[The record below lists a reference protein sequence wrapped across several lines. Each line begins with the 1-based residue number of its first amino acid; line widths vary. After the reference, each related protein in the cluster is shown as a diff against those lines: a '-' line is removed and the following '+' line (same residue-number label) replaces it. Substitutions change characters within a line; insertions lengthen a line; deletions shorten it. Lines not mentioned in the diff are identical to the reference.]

1 MPPVAGRAKAK
12 LAPVVSLL
20 REVATEWSKDNALS
34 LGAALAYYTLFSL
47 APLLLLII
55 AIVGLAFGRAAA
67 EGAISNA
74 LGGAVGPE
82 TAAVIEGMIRSASA
96 PASGVIATVLSL
108 LTMFFGASGVFGQ
121 LQSSLNQIWG
131 VTAGRRRGVR
141 GIVAQRV
148 ASFSLILGIGFLLF
162 LSLLVSAVLSAVH
175 ELLTE
180 HLPVLAGVLPPLNFL
195 ISFLMITALFALIFK
210 VLPDARMQWR
220 DVWPGA
226 AVTALL
232 FTVGKS
238 LIGIYLGRKGT
249 ASVYGAAASLVVL
262 LLWVYY
268 SAQIL
273 LIGAEFT
280 EVYSRRYGSRRAEGG

>member
-1 MPPVAGRAKAK
+1 MPPVAERPNAR
-12 LAPVVSLL
+12 LAALVSFL

-67 EGAISNA
+67 QGEIVTRV
-74 LGGAVGPE
+74 GGAVGPE
-82 TAAVIEGMIRSASA
+82 AATVIEGMIRSASV
-96 PASGVIATVLSL
+96 PASGVIATVISL
-108 LTMFFGASGVFGQ
+108 VTMFFGASGVFGQ

-141 GIVAQRV
+141 GMVRQRV
-148 ASFSLILGIGFLLF
+148 ASFSLILAIGFLLF
-162 LSLLVSAVLSAVH
+162 LSLLASTVLAAVREILA
-175 ELLTE
+175 E
-180 HLPVLAGVLPPLNFL
+180 HLPVLAGILPPLNFL
-195 ISFLMITALFALIFK
+195 VSFLMISALFALIFK
-210 VLPDARMQWR
+210 VLPDARMRWW

-238 LIGIYLGRKGT
+238 LIGIYLGRKGST
-249 ASVYGAAASLVVL
+249 SVYGAAASLVVL

-280 EVYSRRYGSRRAEGG
+280 EVYSRRYGSRRTEGA